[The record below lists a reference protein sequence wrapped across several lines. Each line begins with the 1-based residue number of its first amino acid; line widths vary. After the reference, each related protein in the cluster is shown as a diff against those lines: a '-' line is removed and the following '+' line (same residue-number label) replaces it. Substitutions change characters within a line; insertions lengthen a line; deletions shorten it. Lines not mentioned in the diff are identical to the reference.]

1 MFQNLKISV
10 VESLKIK
17 VLIIN
22 DKSIN
27 TMPFVY
33 KQANAALTSSQEA
46 LLGQI
51 ENSSFPFEGIK
62 QLKELRRRTGVTVVI
77 ADNAHLVKVLQ
88 DSIKT
93 IKEQFK
99 KFFEESSKDA
109 KYGRRI
115 HNETEEILYRR
126 RTWAEKQLNPNGFTL

>member
-1 MFQNLKISV
+1 
-10 VESLKIK
+10 
-17 VLIIN
+17 
-22 DKSIN
+22 
-27 TMPFVY
+27 MPFVY

-62 QLKELRRRTGVTVVI
+62 QLKELRRRTGVTVVV
-77 ADNAHLVKVLQ
+77 ADNAHLEKVLQ

-99 KFFEESSKDA
+99 KYFEESSKDA

-115 HNETEEILYRR
+115 HNETEETESNIIIL
-126 RTWAEKQLNPNGFTL
+126 